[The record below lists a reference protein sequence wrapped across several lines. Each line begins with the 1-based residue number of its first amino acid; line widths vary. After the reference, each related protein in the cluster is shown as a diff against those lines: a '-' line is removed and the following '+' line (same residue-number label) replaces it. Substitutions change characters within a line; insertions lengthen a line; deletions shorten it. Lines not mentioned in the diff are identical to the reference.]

1 MYPVHYVSHGLECVC
16 LSAIDLHMTS
26 TAGHLAR
33 TSPRLG
39 SRSPSDMSSSPSLLY
54 AAVSSNSAHSH
65 SASAIFERDIE
76 PTLLVPRIARTD
88 QLDMALPS
96 VLDSAASLLA
106 AADVDHIAVLT
117 PVAVDGMASPIGSL
131 RSRSPSPS
139 PPHPPANRLSFISY
153 SDLLS
158 STPASTLPLA
168 SLTTS
173 PDPPPHIPALVAT
186 PASPSARSPAT
197 SLRGLARDTLLDDLG
212 GEWEREGLGTG
223 LEERLEAL
231 IAIPHPQKH
240 V

>member
-1 MYPVHYVSHGLECVC
+1 M
-16 LSAIDLHMTS
+16 HMTS
-26 TAGHLAR
+26 AGHLAR
-33 TSPRLG
+33 TPPRLG
-39 SRSPSDMSSSPSLLY
+39 SRSPSDMSSSPSSLY
-54 AAVSSNSAHSH
+54 AVVSSSSAHSH

-76 PTLLVPRIARTD
+76 PIVLTPRIARTD
-88 QLDMALPS
+88 QLDIALPS
-96 VLDSAASLLA
+96 VLDSAASLFA

-117 PVAVDGMASPIGSL
+117 PITVDDMASPIDSL

-139 PPHPPANRLSFISY
+139 PNLPTNRLSFISY

-173 PDPPPHIPALVAT
+173 ASSADPPPHIPALIAT
-186 PASPSARSPAT
+186 PASPARSPAT
-197 SLRGLARDTLLDDLG
+197 SLRGLAVHRDSILDDLG

-231 IAIPHPQKH
+231 IAIPPLPHPQRH
-240 V
+240 

>member
-1 MYPVHYVSHGLECVC
+1 
-16 LSAIDLHMTS
+16 MTS
-26 TAGHLAR
+26 AGHLAR

-39 SRSPSDMSSSPSLLY
+39 SRSPSDMSSSPSSLY
-54 AAVSSNSAHSH
+54 AVVSSSSAHSH

-76 PTLLVPRIARTD
+76 PIVLTPRIARTD
-88 QLDMALPS
+88 QLDIALPS
-96 VLDSAASLLA
+96 VLDSAASLFA

-117 PVAVDGMASPIGSL
+117 PITVDDMASPIDSL

-139 PPHPPANRLSFISY
+139 PNLPTNRLSFISY

-173 PDPPPHIPALVAT
+173 ASSADPPPHIPALIAT
-186 PASPSARSPAT
+186 PASPARSPAT
-197 SLRGLARDTLLDDLG
+197 SLRGLAVHRDSILDDLG

-231 IAIPHPQKH
+231 IAIPPLPHPQRH
-240 V
+240 